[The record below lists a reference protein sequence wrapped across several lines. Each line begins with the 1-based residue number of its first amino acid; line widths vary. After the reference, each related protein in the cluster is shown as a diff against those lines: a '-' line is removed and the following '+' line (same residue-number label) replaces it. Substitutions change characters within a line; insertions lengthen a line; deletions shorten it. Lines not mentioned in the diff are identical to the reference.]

1 MQLAVLAMSGFDLA
15 FSLLSWLQAPGVA
28 PSSAPAAAGAD
39 AAAAGDPGMSC
50 AMQAGF
56 MAVLFVLMYFLM
68 IRPENK
74 RREEQDNMLKSLRP
88 GQKVRTSS
96 GILGEIVSIDANEAV
111 LAIGQKEKIRINVLR
126 SHIAG
131 LEVAPAAAKPDDK
144 AKTDEKKADDK
155 PKADE
160 KAKADDKSAKND
172 KKAEEKP
179 ADKS

>member
-1 MQLAVLAMSGFDLA
+1 MYLALLDLL
-15 FSLLSWLQAPGVA
+15 FWLQASGSA
-28 PSSAPAAAGAD
+28 PSSAAAAATGDPAAA
-39 AAAAGDPGMSC
+39 AAEPGMSC
-50 AMQAGF
+50 AMQGGF
-56 MAVLFVLMYFLM
+56 MAVFFVIMYFLM

-74 RREEQDNMLKSLRP
+74 RREEQENLLKSLRP

-131 LEVAPAAAKPDDK
+131 LEQAPAKPAETKADDK
-144 AKTDEKKADDK
+144 AKTDDKAD
-155 PKADE
+155 
-160 KAKADDKSAKND
+160 KAKSDDKAEKNE
-172 KKAEEKP
+172 KKAEEKS

>member
-1 MQLAVLAMSGFDLA
+1 MHLALSHVFFA
-15 FSLLSWLQAPGVA
+15 LLTWLQAPGTG
-28 PSSAPAAAGAD
+28 PSSAAATAGD
-39 AAAAGDPGMSC
+39 AAVAGDPGMSC
-50 AMQAGF
+50 AMQGGF

-74 RREEQDNMLKSLRP
+74 RREEQENLLKSLRP
-88 GQKVRTSS
+88 GQKVRTSA

-111 LAIGQKEKIRINVLR
+111 VAIGQKEKIRINILR

-131 LEVAPAAAKPDDK
+131 LAEAPKP
-144 AKTDEKKADDK
+144 AD
-155 PKADE
+155 AE
-160 KAKADDKSAKND
+160 KASEKASDKGKDDKND

>member
-1 MQLAVLAMSGFDLA
+1 MQLAVLAISGIDLV
-15 FSLLSWLQAPGVA
+15 FGMLSWLQAPGVA
-28 PSSAPAAAGAD
+28 PSSAPSAAATD

-74 RREEQDNMLKSLRP
+74 RREEQESMLKSLRA
-88 GQKVRTSS
+88 GQRVRTSS

-111 LAIGQKEKIRINVLR
+111 LAIGQKDKVRINILR

-131 LEVAPAAAKPDDK
+131 LEATPAAAKTDD
-144 AKTDEKKADDK
+144 
-155 PKADE
+155 
-160 KAKADDKSAKND
+160 KAKADDKSGKNE

>member
-1 MQLAVLAMSGFDLA
+1 MYLALLDLL
-15 FSLLSWLQAPGVA
+15 FWLQAPGTA
-28 PSSAPAAAGAD
+28 PSSAPAAAAGD
-39 AAAAGDPGMSC
+39 AAAQAGDPGMSC
-50 AMQAGF
+50 AMQGGF

-74 RREEQDNMLKSLRP
+74 RREEQENMLKALRP

-96 GILGEIVSIDANEAV
+96 GILGEIISIDANEAV

-126 SHIAG
+126 SHLAG
-131 LEVAPAAAKPDDK
+131 LETVAAKPV
-144 AKTDEKKADDK
+144 DEKKAD
-155 PKADE
+155 E
-160 KAKADDKSAKND
+160 KND

>member
-1 MQLAVLAMSGFDLA
+1 MQLAVLAMNGFDLV
-15 FSLLSWLQAPGVA
+15 FGLLSWLQAPGVA
-28 PSSAPAAAGAD
+28 PSSAPAAAAGAD
-39 AAAAGDPGMSC
+39 AAAGGDPGMSC

-131 LEVAPAAAKPDDK
+131 LEVAAPKADDK
-144 AKTDEKKADDK
+144 AKTDDKKADDK
-155 PKADE
+155 
-160 KAKADDKSAKND
+160 AKAESDDKSGKND

>member
-1 MQLAVLAMSGFDLA
+1 MQG
-15 FSLLSWLQAPGVA
+15 
-28 PSSAPAAAGAD
+28 
-39 AAAAGDPGMSC
+39 
-50 AMQAGF
+50 GF

-74 RREEQDNMLKSLRP
+74 RREEQENMLKALRP

-96 GILGEIVSIDANEAV
+96 GILGEIISIDANEAV

-126 SHIAG
+126 SHLAG
-131 LEVAPAAAKPDDK
+131 LETVAAKPV
-144 AKTDEKKADDK
+144 DEKKAD
-155 PKADE
+155 E
-160 KAKADDKSAKND
+160 KND

>member
-1 MQLAVLAMSGFDLA
+1 MQLAALAISGIDLVFGLMA
-15 FSLLSWLQAPGVA
+15 WLQAPGVA
-28 PSSAPAAAGAD
+28 PSSAPAAGE
-39 AAAAGDPGMSC
+39 AAAGDPGMSC

-131 LEVAPAAAKPDDK
+131 LEVAPTAAKPDDK
-144 AKTDEKKADDK
+144 AKADEKKTEDK
-155 PKADE
+155 PKAE
-160 KAKADDKSAKND
+160 DKSAKND